1 MSSVSSNC
9 IKVEDLPPKIVK
21 FEYAV
26 RGAIVSRSQAIDA
39 DLKANPSKYSFD
51 RLTPCNIGNPHPVG
65 QRVMTFHRQ
74 VMAGLSC
81 PGVVKSL
88 PEDVQKRVAMME
100 AHMGAYSHSKG
111 VLKYREMVVDFLTK
125 RDGHAADVEDIFM
138 TEGASGGG
146 KMVMELLLGGES
158 DGILVP
164 IPQYPLYSATIV
176 RLGGSMIPY
185 YLEEDN
191 NWSLDMKHLENQVTE
206 FRSNGGKVRAMV
218 MINPGNPTG
227 AVLSKE
233 SIMDIIKFCE
243 KEGII
248 LMADEV
254 YQTNIYAEGKPFVPV
269 RKEALGLNSKCQ
281 IISFHSASK
290 GIFGECGFRGGFM
303 HLMNID
309 PTVVDNLYKMASVC
323 LCSNILGQAMMA
335 SIVTP
340 PKEGDVSY
348 NQFKEE
354 TEGVFNELKRKAKFV
369 EEAFNKMKN
378 MSSQSVDGAMYA
390 FARIKMPE
398 KAIEVAKSK
407 SVKPDFMYC
416 MDALEAT
423 GLISVPGSGFGQ
435 QEGSY
440 HIRICILP
448 AESRFKA
455 IIQKLSEFNDAWM
468 AKYS

>member
-1 MSSVSSNC
+1 MPSTTKRQ
-9 IKVEDLPPKIVK
+9 ITVEDLPPKIVK

-26 RGAIVSRSQAIDA
+26 RGAILTRSQAIEA
-39 DLKANPSKYSFD
+39 ELKTSPGKFD
-51 RLTPCNIGNPHPVG
+51 FERLTPCNIGNPHPVG
-65 QRVMTFHRQ
+65 QKVIGFHRQ
-74 VMAGLSC
+74 VMAGLTS
-81 PGVVKSL
+81 PGIVSTL
-88 PEDVQKRVAMME
+88 PADVQKRVGEME
-100 AHMGAYSHSKG
+100 AHVGAYSHSKG
-111 VLKYREMVVDFLTK
+111 VLKYRQMVADFLTE
-125 RDGHAADVEDIFM
+125 RDGAATNVEDIFM

-146 KMVMELLLGGES
+146 KMIMELLLGSEN

-176 RLGGSMIPY
+176 RLGGSMVPY
-185 YLEEDN
+185 YLEEDK
-191 NWSLDMKHLENQVTE
+191 NWSLDMKHLEKQVAD
-206 FRSNGGKVRAMV
+206 FRAKGGKVRAMV

-227 AVLSKE
+227 AVLTQQV
-233 SIMDIIKFCE
+233 IRDIIGFCE

-254 YQTNIYAEGKPFVPV
+254 YQTNIYAEGKPFVPA
-269 RKEALGLNSKCQ
+269 RREAIALKSQCQ
-281 IISFHSASK
+281 LISFHSASK

-303 HLMNID
+303 HLL
-309 PTVVDNLYKMASVC
+309 NLNPEVTDQLLKMASVC

-348 NQFKEE
+348 PVFKQE
-354 TEGVFNELKRKAKFV
+354 TEAIFNELKRKAKFV
-369 EEAFNKMKN
+369 QDAFNNMKN

-390 FARIKMPE
+390 FARIEMPA
-398 KAIEVAKSK
+398 KAIEAAKAK
-407 SVKPDFMYC
+407 NVKPDFMYC

-435 QEGSY
+435 QEGSH

-448 AESRFKA
+448 AEDRFKA
-455 IIQKLSEFNDAWM
+455 IIEKMAKFNEAWM